1 MIQETWGNYDYK
13 TMKYV
18 YYTCLSTVTY
28 ETYEHNTIVISYNM
42 KYNSFIFTYHRI
54 IAYHPINNEMLNII
68 FLKCSIYVNVM
79 IQIDSTT
86 RIKLI
91 YDNEYPFKAHF
102 IAIM

>member
-1 MIQETWGNYDYK
+1 
-13 TMKYV
+13 MKDA
-18 YYTCLSTVTY
+18 LQ
-28 ETYEHNTIVISYNM
+28 
-42 KYNSFIFTYHRI
+42 NSL
-54 IAYHPINNEMLNII
+54 PSNKNEMLNNI
-68 FLKCSIYVNVM
+68 FFKCSIYVNVM

>member
-1 MIQETWGNYDYK
+1 MYNIKEA
-13 TMKYV
+13 
-18 YYTCLSTVTY
+18 YYFFRH
-28 ETYEHNTIVISYNM
+28 ED
-42 KYNSFIFTYHRI
+42 
-54 IAYHPINNEMLNII
+54 PINNKMLNKI

>member
-1 MIQETWGNYDYK
+1 MLSVIHIQFNH
-13 TMKYV
+13 
-18 YYTCLSTVTY
+18 LS
-28 ETYEHNTIVISYNM
+28 SYNSIV
-42 KYNSFIFTYHRI
+42 NV
-54 IAYHPINNEMLNII
+54 IANCVMFDGQLAYYPINNEMLNKI